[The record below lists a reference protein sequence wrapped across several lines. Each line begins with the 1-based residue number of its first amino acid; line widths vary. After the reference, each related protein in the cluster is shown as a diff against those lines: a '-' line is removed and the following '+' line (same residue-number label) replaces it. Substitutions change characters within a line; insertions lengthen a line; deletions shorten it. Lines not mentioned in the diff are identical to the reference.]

1 MTGKECDMSKTLIMD
16 VFGMIGGL
24 SLFIFGMHVI
34 TGGLRAAAGPS
45 LRTVIGRTSS
55 GPLRGALLGIILGFL
70 AHSGAATTMIAGFVN
85 AGLLGLQ
92 AAVAPI
98 MGANIGTALSM
109 QLLSFNIG
117 QYCWVAIAAG
127 FLLKSLLPGERCK
140 QAGLAMIGFG
150 LLFLGMITI
159 SGSLVPHREALAPWL
174 AHVRGDA
181 WAGRLSGVGI
191 AALLTA
197 MMTSSG
203 AMIGLCFVLISAG
216 IFQSF
221 DQFFPVIAGAH
232 IGTCIVALLASL
244 SMNIEARRA
253 AAGHLFFNIFN
264 VALALALYPFI
275 RAAVVWSA
283 QEPLR
288 QAANL
293 HLLMMAT
300 GALPL
305 LPFTRACAWL
315 LRRLVLPRSPM
326 PEPSHLKPENLSRPE
341 QAIRATILEVRR
353 MARICI
359 QGMTINGELMLDYRP
374 ATRRVL
380 LANEA
385 VIDDVKLAVG
395 DYLDR
400 LTSYALSYRQTLFIQ
415 HLDRCM
421 KDIERIGD
429 YQTALADTTALR
441 WHRREAQVPEDI
453 FRAWFDLFCAAQRVI
468 LLLERCLNPDDAS
481 FQEMASHLLEAR
493 DRFSALS
500 ARDKS
505 AFALAARDRRITGT
519 AAYYLH
525 RYQADLDRMMGHV
538 RSISVSLSQ
547 PEFWVRRSK
556 LDRVEPSIR
565 SGKQAARIDVKDYL
579 ARLYSDEVIEW
590 KPDETLGEIES
601 RQMPPPPP
609 PEDTHVF
616 ATD

>member
-1 MTGKECDMSKTLIMD
+1 MNPLMMD
-16 VFGMIGGL
+16 IFRMIGGL
-24 SLFIFGMHVI
+24 SLFMFGIHVM
-34 TGGLRAAAGPS
+34 TGGLRAMAGS
-45 LRTVIGRTSS
+45 ALRTVIGRTSS
-55 GPLRGALLGIILGFL
+55 GPLRGVLLGILLGFL

-92 AAVAPI
+92 AAIAPI

-117 QYCWVAIAAG
+117 HYCWAAIAAG
-127 FLLKSLLPGERCK
+127 FFLKSLSPGERCK

-150 LLFLGMITI
+150 LLFLGMITV
-159 SGSLVPHREALAPWL
+159 SDSLIPHRESLTPWL
-174 AHVRGDA
+174 AHVRGDT
-181 WAGRLSGVGI
+181 WAGRLSGIGI

-203 AMIGLCFVLISAG
+203 AMIGLCFALISAG
-216 IFQSF
+216 LFQSF

-244 SMNIEARRA
+244 SMNAEARRS
-253 AAGHLFFNIFN
+253 AAGHLLFNLFN
-264 VALALALYPFI
+264 VALALALYPFV
-275 RAAVVWSA
+275 RDAVLWSS
-283 QEPLR
+283 QEPVR

-293 HLLMMAT
+293 HLLMMTA

-305 LPFTRACAWL
+305 LPFTRAFAWL

-341 QAIRATILEVRR
+341 QAIRATILELRR
-353 MARICI
+353 MARFCI
-359 QGMTINGELMLDYRP
+359 RGMTLNGELMLDYRP
-374 ATRRVL
+374 GARRVL
-380 LANEA
+380 LANEE
-385 VIDDVKLAVG
+385 VINGVKMAVG

-400 LTSYALSYRQTLFIQ
+400 LTGYALSYRQTLFIQ

-429 YQTALADTTALR
+429 YQKSIADTTMMR
-441 WHRREAQVPEDI
+441 RRREARIPEDI

-468 LLLERCLNPDDAS
+468 LLMERCLNPDDAS
-481 FQEMASHLLEAR
+481 FQEMATRLLKAR

-500 ARDKS
+500 ARDKN
-505 AFALAARDRRITGT
+505 AFARAARERRITGT

-556 LDRVEPSIR
+556 LDRIEPSVR
-565 SGKQAARIDVKDYL
+565 SGKQAARIDMKDYL

-590 KPDETLGEIES
+590 EPDETLGEIEA
-601 RQMPPPPP
+601 RQIPPPPP
-609 PEDTHVF
+609 PEDTQVF
-616 ATD
+616 DTDTPAPEV